1 MLLPNIRPSYQECLD
16 HVENLVKA
24 KLLIDPDF
32 MPWSDKSKRKLAE
45 NIYLM
50 HLAIGG
56 DQELYEEVVR
66 LVEKLPGP
74 ENLSLEDEFKF
85 RLAYDKVRNQ

>member
-1 MLLPNIRPSYQECLD
+1 
-16 HVENLVKA
+16 
-24 KLLIDPDF
+24 
-32 MPWSDKSKRKLAE
+32 
-45 NIYLM
+45 
-50 HLAIGG
+50 
-56 DQELYEEVVR
+56 QELYEEVVR